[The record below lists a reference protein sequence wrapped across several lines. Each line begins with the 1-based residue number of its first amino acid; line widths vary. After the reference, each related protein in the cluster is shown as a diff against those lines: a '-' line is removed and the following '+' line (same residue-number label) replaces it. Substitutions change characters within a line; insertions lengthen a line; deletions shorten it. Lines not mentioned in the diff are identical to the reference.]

1 MNLVTT
7 YTVLT
12 PQADRLVAVR
22 ETREVRHNGALVAN
36 PTTEFTRQG
45 GTFTS
50 AVPITLPRGAGTG
63 TYEVTITVAAGDRLS
78 RGTTSFTVR

>member
-12 PQADRLVAVR
+12 PQADRSVAVR

-50 AVPITLPRGAGTG
+50 AVPITLPRGAATG

-78 RGTTSFTVR
+78 RGTTSFTMR